1 MCIEKIKFK
10 KAKLLIIAED
20 TSQNTKDKINRAC
33 EENKIKLY
41 EYGNKDEISYA
52 IGKQNKTVV
61 AILDNNFAKNI
72 EKLIIDL
79 KGAIS

>member
-20 TSQNTKDKINRAC
+20 TSQNTKDKINRVC

-41 EYGNKDEISYA
+41 EYGKKDEISYA

-61 AILDNNFAKNI
+61 AILDNNFAKNL